1 MAIFESVGRLGATL
15 VDMVHTRL
23 ELAAVEVEEESQRM
37 LGYLLFALLALILFG
52 VAFLLLA
59 FLVIV
64 LFWDTHRVAAVGSMA
79 ALFGVAGAVI
89 AMKVKSGFDNKPRLL
104 QNTIEELRKDIAY
117 ARTARDM
124 DE

>member
-1 MAIFESVGRLGATL
+1 MAIFESVGRLGSTL

-52 VAFLLLA
+52 IAFLLLA

-64 LFWDTHRVAAVGSMA
+64 LFWDTHRIAAVSGMA
-79 ALFGVAGAVI
+79 ALFGVAGAII

-117 ARTARDM
+117 TRSAGEM

>member
-1 MAIFESVGRLGATL
+1 MAIFESVGRLGSTL

-37 LGYLLFALLALILFG
+37 LGYLLFGLLSLILFG

-64 LFWDTHRVAAVGSMA
+64 LFWDTHRVAAVGGMA

-117 ARTARDM
+117 ARSARDM

>member
-1 MAIFESVGRLGATL
+1 MAIFESVGRLGSTI

-37 LGYLLFALLALILFG
+37 LGYLVYALLALSLF
-52 VAFLLLA
+52 VMAFLMVS

-64 LFWDTHRVAAVGSMA
+64 LFWDTYRIQAVIGMA
-79 ALFGVAGAVI
+79 ALFGISGALV
-89 AMKVKSGFDNKPRLL
+89 AMKVKAAFENKPRLL
-104 QNTIEELRKDIAY
+104 ANTIEELRKDIAY
-117 ARTARDM
+117 ARTARDY

>member
-89 AMKVKSGFDNKPRLL
+89 ATKVKSGFDNKPRLL